1 MRIYIH
7 VYMNIKMFIQQNQP
21 PQPHLKAA
29 TSRKIITPA
38 AAAAKYLV
46 GMMYVAYMVGVEFT
60 IA

>member
-1 MRIYIH
+1 
-7 VYMNIKMFIQQNQP
+7 MNIKMFIQQNQP